1 MGTIPIQKRDLNN
14 RFFTDLPICF
24 VDRWTDVTKELLD
37 KEYER
42 ISSRTWKME
51 MLTFAYWENKIK
63 STV

>member
-24 VDRWTDVTKELLD
+24 VDQWTDVTKELLD

-51 MLTFAYWENKIK
+51 MLTFAYWKNKILN
-63 STV
+63 TR